1 MLTRRPNLGFS
12 LIEILVTL
20 AIAGILF
27 AAALPQFGT
36 WIQNSKTRTAAEVLQ
51 NALRGAR
58 VSATQQNRIVIF
70 SLATQNP
77 SATNLPTASATGTN
91 WYTQFIPL
99 LSNDSTGSVY
109 IQGGAL
115 GSSAAISVSG
125 PAAICFNGSGRL
137 VTNSA
142 AGCVA
147 PVGAT
152 NLYTYTLGSVALNGT
167 SSNRQLDVLV
177 SVSGAVR
184 MCDPAKLLST
194 NNPDGCFTS

>member
-1 MLTRRPNLGFS
+1 MLTRRPSRGFS
-12 LIEILVTL
+12 LIELMVTL

-27 AAALPQFGT
+27 AAALPQFGA
-36 WIQNSKTRTAAEVLQ
+36 WIQNSKTRTAAEILQ

-58 VSATQQNRIVIF
+58 ISATQQNRIVVF

-77 SATNLPTASATGTN
+77 SAANLPAASSSGTN

-99 LSNDSTGSVY
+99 LSNDSAGSLY

-115 GSSAAISVSG
+115 GSSAATSVSG
-125 PAAICFNGSGRL
+125 PPAICFNGSGRL
-137 VTNSA
+137 VTNAA
-142 AGCVA
+142 AGCNA
-147 PVGAT
+147 PVGTT
-152 NLYTYTLGSVALNGT
+152 NLYTYTLSSVALNGT
-167 SSNRQLDVLV
+167 SSNRPLDVLV